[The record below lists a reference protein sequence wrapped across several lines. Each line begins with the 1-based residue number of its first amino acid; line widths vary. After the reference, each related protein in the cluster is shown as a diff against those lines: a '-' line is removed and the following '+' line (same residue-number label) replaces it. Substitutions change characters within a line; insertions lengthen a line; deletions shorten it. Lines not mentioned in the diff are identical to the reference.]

1 VNALAGAPAYS
12 QGRILEIAAAGA
24 RGRRGA
30 RARLPVGCG
39 LGPADG
45 AREHLD
51 ATVEIAQVQRRLS
64 GSAVAIAIADLV
76 GHIVL
81 EAQGPIEASEMQGL
95 VLVDELDLYL
105 HPVWQVGLV
114 SALRSIGI

>member
-1 VNALAGAPAYS
+1 
-12 QGRILEIAAAGA
+12 
-24 RGRRGA
+24 
-30 RARLPVGCG
+30 
-39 LGPADG
+39 
-45 AREHLD
+45 
-51 ATVEIAQVQRRLS
+51 
-64 GSAVAIAIADLV
+64 VAIAIADLV